1 MMTNDSDDNTELKR
15 LSVQLR
21 FSAQLRDLSA
31 GVGAVVAELY
41 GEDAHFCLLV
51 TSGNFRG
58 LTGNFP
64 PDEALGVLRR
74 MLEIYEQQPPFQPP
88 LNS

>member
-1 MMTNDSDDNTELKR
+1 MMTNDSDDNTELQR
-15 LSVQLR
+15 LAVN
-21 FSAQLRDLSA
+21 LRDLSA

-41 GEDAHFCLLV
+41 GEHANFCLLV
-51 TSGNFRG
+51 TRDGFHG

-64 PDEALGVLRR
+64 PGETLTFLRKI
-74 MLEIYEQQPPFQPP
+74 LDIYEQQPPVQPP